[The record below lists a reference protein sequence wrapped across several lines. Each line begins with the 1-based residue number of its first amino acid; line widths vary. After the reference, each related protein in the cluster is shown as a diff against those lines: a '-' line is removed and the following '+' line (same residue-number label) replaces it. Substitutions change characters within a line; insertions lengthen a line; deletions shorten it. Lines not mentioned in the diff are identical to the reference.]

1 MKKLRILL
9 ILTSILFSKFSF
21 ADVEKI
27 NNEQLKNLIGSKAI
41 PLIDIRTPKEWL
53 ETGVI
58 KGSHLITFFDE
69 NGKFNLDEWLPKLE
83 KIVDKKDPFIL
94 ICRSGRRSSLVAMFL
109 DKELSYE
116 EVFDATDG
124 MREWKKANNLT
135 VHPKL

>member
-58 KGSHLITFFDE
+58 KGSYLI
-69 NGKFNLDEWLPKLE
+69 LE
-83 KIVDKKDPFIL
+83 VLKTRIKDVVI
-94 ICRSGRRSSLVAMFL
+94 
-109 DKELSYE
+109 
-116 EVFDATDG
+116 
-124 MREWKKANNLT
+124 NNIE
-135 VHPKL
+135 PI

>member
-83 KIVDKKDPFIL
+83 KIVNKKDPFIL

-109 DKELSYE
+109 DKEHSYKE
-116 EVFDATDG
+116 ILDATDG

-135 VHPKL
+135 IHPKL

>member
-1 MKKLRILL
+1 MKKLRIFL
-9 ILTSILFSKFSF
+9 ILISILLSELSF
-21 ADVEKI
+21 ADVKKVD
-27 NNEQLKNLIGSKAI
+27 NEQLKNLIGKAI

-58 KGSHLITFFDE
+58 KGSYLITFFDE

-109 DKELSYE
+109 DKEHSYKE
-116 EVFDATDG
+116 ILDATDG

-135 VHPKL
+135 IHPKL

>member
-1 MKKLRILL
+1 MKKLRIFL
-9 ILTSILFSKFSF
+9 ILTSILFPELSF

-27 NNEQLKNLIGSKAI
+27 NNEQLKNLIDKAI
-41 PLIDIRTPKEWL
+41 PLVDIRTPKEWL

-69 NGKFNLDEWLPKLE
+69 NGNFNLDEWLPKLQ

-109 DKELSYE
+109 DKELSYKE
-116 EVFDATDG
+116 IFDATDG
-124 MREWKKANNLT
+124 MR
-135 VHPKL
+135 